1 MSLIALMATS
11 VSAYAVSSRN
21 FAPGAWA
28 RACSS
33 ISMPVISGI
42 RWSAAIKATGSS
54 RRASRVSTPSASGPD
69 VARTTR

>member
-21 FAPGAWA
+21 LAPGAWV

-33 ISMPVISGI
+33 SSMPVISGI
-42 RWSAAIKATGSS
+42 RWSAAINATGSS
-54 RRASRVSTPSASGPD
+54 RRASRVSTPSASGPE
-69 VARTTR
+69 VARTMR